1 MEVKCNN
8 CDGWGKVV
16 RDPCKTCEGTGV
28 VERDFNVDID
38 LPKGIQNGT
47 IIR

>member
-16 RDPCKTCEGTGV
+16 RDPCKKCNGEGIIK
-28 VERDFNVDID
+28 NVIDVQIDI
-38 LPKGIQNGT
+38 PKGI
-47 IIR
+47 